1 MARWPGRLFGPGL
14 ALAGVAVDVAFN
26 NGALT
31 LHRGRERPLQIAAG
45 HLSLRRTGFNDS
57 QLELAWQDGA
67 GAWACHLSGRAD
79 IAALLAA
86 WPPDLAQLTEALDR
100 TRRSG
105 LLPWTALVMLIA
117 LPLLLV
123 FMVLAGQE
131 RVVDFIAT
139 QISPEVE
146 RQIGAAAMTQ
156 VQASTALITNGRQW
170 QALNAVATRLV
181 GADKRAYR
189 FHLAADDGVNAFAL
203 PGGDIVV
210 NRGLLT
216 AARTPGELAGVLAHE
231 IQHVALH
238 HSLKSMIRAAGLA
251 LAWSLLVGD
260 PGATLTGQAADRLLS
275 LKFSR
280 DAERE
285 ADDGGFSLLV
295 ERGIDPRGMVAF
307 FDSLAQHSA
316 STRPALLSTHPAS
329 AEREA
334 ALQARIAKLAPGC
347 CRALAIAEPWP
358 PSP

>member
-146 RQIGAAAMTQ
+146 RQIGAAAMTHGSSKHRTHHQ
-156 VQASTALITNGRQW
+156 RSPMA
-170 QALNAVATRLV
+170 
-181 GADKRAYR
+181 GAQRRRY
-189 FHLAADDGVNAFAL
+189 
-203 PGGDIVV
+203 P
-210 NRGLLT
+210 
-216 AARTPGELAGVLAHE
+216 
-231 IQHVALH
+231 
-238 HSLKSMIRAAGLA
+238 
-251 LAWSLLVGD
+251 
-260 PGATLTGQAADRLLS
+260 LS
-275 LKFSR
+275 GCR
-280 DAERE
+280 
-285 ADDGGFSLLV
+285 
-295 ERGIDPRGMVAF
+295 
-307 FDSLAQHSA
+307 
-316 STRPALLSTHPAS
+316 
-329 AEREA
+329 
-334 ALQARIAKLAPGC
+334 QARLPLSS
-347 CRALAIAEPWP
+347 CRR
-358 PSP
+358 